1 LGFLAAEEKMLQFS
15 NLPELTPE
23 KFEKLL
29 PYAMVL
35 DVDEI
40 WGAKFQRMLSLSSA
54 AQQYHPTWYT
64 GGMIQRASFAHML
77 NSPVCQI
84 PSVNPAT
91 NHLAKEAVGLEEEDF
106 PAAAVEV
113 GNTGFYF
120 SKI

>member
-15 NLPELTPE
+15 NPPELTPE

-64 GGMIQRASFAHML
+64 GGRINGHHLLTCLTLQFVKYHQSIQ
-77 NSPVCQI
+77 PQTI
-84 PSVNPAT
+84 
-91 NHLAKEAVGLEEEDF
+91 
-106 PAAAVEV
+106 
-113 GNTGFYF
+113 
-120 SKI
+120 